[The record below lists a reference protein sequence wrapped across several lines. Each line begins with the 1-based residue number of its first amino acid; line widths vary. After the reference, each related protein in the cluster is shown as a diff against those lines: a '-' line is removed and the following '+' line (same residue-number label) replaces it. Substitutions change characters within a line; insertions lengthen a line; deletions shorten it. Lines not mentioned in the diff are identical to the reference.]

1 MLIDFLFGF
10 HLASWYRLAM
20 LELTTSETFVFFF
33 LVLLLIL
40 LKRSDVLLFEL
51 LFEFL

>member
-1 MLIDFLFGF
+1 
-10 HLASWYRLAM
+10 M